1 MILFKKERR
10 HCPHLF
16 LFLKIVLFLL
26 PFILTS
32 LSNFWVMCSHCLP
45 LDPFWSLLSPL
56 KHGSCFQCVSKNDLT
71 KAYQRPLCGH
81 SFWFL
86 VVLLPSWE
94 YWHCSPLPPLFCP
107 SLPMTTPALRAASLL
122 YGDKHLSSHAV
133 AVAPLRCRPGPHP
146 FLTYPEWS
154 CLLLHCTHIYWAP
167 TLSQISTDLSPKG
180 KTSPCSCGFDIH
192 QWCHFHLDTDDT
204 KPCSLSL
211 SLSFAHLVCSA
222 IPCHLRLSI
231 SKTEFF
237 ILSLSPVSPL
247 VSATQVRKCSSSLFI
262 TIFESSFSFFS

>member
-16 LFLKIVLFLL
+16 LFFKIVLFLL

-32 LSNFWVMCSHCLP
+32 LSNFGVMCSHCLP

-146 FLTYPEWS
+146 FLTYPEWT

-180 KTSPCSCGFDIH
+180 KTSPCSCGFDIR

-211 SLSFAHLVCSA
+211 S
-222 IPCHLRLSI
+222 
-231 SKTEFF
+231 FF
-237 ILSLSPVSPL
+237 CPFGLLGYSMSPQ
-247 VSATQVRKCSSSLFI
+247 TQYF
-262 TIFESSFSFFS
+262 